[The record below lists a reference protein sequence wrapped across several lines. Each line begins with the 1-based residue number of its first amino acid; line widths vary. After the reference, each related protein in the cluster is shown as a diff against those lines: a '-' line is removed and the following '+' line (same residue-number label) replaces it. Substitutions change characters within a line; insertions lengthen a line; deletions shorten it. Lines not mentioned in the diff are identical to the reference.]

1 MTRSCDRSPA
11 PAAGPR
17 THARLLLA
25 ALAVGVAVLSAAPA
39 QAQTRARVTLTD
51 LMQVRQVQDA
61 SISAD
66 GRWVAFTAAPDRGD
80 PEVVLREVDGDD
92 RRTLALSSD
101 PVFSADGRWLA
112 ARAVPSLAER
122 ETADNPGRLRNGA
135 HWMRLDGGET
145 QSADEIRAFAFSP
158 DGRWLALHRY
168 PEANGASANGAAAA
182 AGAGAAAPAAG
193 SDDEDDPG
201 TVLELRR
208 LDSGD
213 VVRLEGVRSFAFSA
227 EGGHIAYAVGSP
239 DDARDGVWIR
249 DLAAGTEHAADR
261 RADGVFTRLSWA
273 EHAPELAFVSADPAD
288 DDAPPAAGDIVVWAD
303 GRSDTWVSAADA
315 PTGWFVPSTSALE
328 WSADG
333 DRLFFT
339 WRPMW
344 PEELRA
350 GAGPSVAGDATA
362 GTAAA
367 EAEATADDFDPYDTD
382 AILADR
388 GVDVWHWQD
397 ESIMTQ
403 QKVVWNRER
412 ERSYR
417 AVRHRDGG
425 VVALGAPDLPDVSV
439 PDAGPVALAES
450 DLPYRWESTWT
461 GGESDA
467 YLVDLQSGE
476 RTPVAEGLESSPQLS
491 PEGRF
496 VVWYQD
502 EQYHLFDV
510 ASGQRRTLTADL
522 GVPIA
527 DEDHDF
533 PRPAPGYGVA
543 GWMEDDAAVLIND
556 KYDIWVIPTDGS
568 APWSLTDGAGRA
580 ERRIFRLGDT
590 DGPIAPGDPLLL
602 SSYHDL
608 RKNYGF
614 YRANA
619 ARPGVSPLLE
629 ADKRFAFIARADE
642 ADRVLFTREAYDEFP
657 DLWVAEGD
665 FDTPRKVTDVN
676 PGLMEK
682 FAWGTAELLEWQSLD
697 GTPLQGVVIK
707 PGNYV
712 EGRRYP
718 VVVYY
723 YRFMSQRLHEF
734 NDPSVNHRPSFPVY
748 ASDDYIVFLPDV
760 RFEVGRPGLSSTKS
774 VVPGVQ
780 KLIDVGLADPDA
792 IALHGHSWSG
802 YQTAFMVTQTNLFT
816 TAIAGAPVANMTSA
830 YSGIRL
836 GSGLAR
842 QFQYEMT
849 QSRIGA
855 SPWEALDEYIENS
868 PVFYADRIETPMLL
882 LHGDADDA
890 VPWEQSIEMFLA
902 MRRLGKEAV
911 LLQYRDEPH
920 HPQQYANKLDWAT
933 KMKEWIDH
941 YLKGTPAPAWIT
953 EGVPYRGR

>member
-1 MTRSCDRSPA
+1 MTRLPDRRRTVA
-11 PAAGPR
+11 PRRAFGLRAL
-17 THARLLLA
+17 AA
-25 ALAVGVAVLSAAPA
+25 ALAGLVLMSAAPG

-66 GRWVAFTAAPDRGD
+66 GRWIAFTAAPDRGD

-92 RRTLALSSD
+92 RRTMALSSD
-101 PVFSADGRWLA
+101 PVFSADGRWVA
-112 ARAVPSLAER
+112 ARVVPSLAAR

-135 HWMRLDGGET
+135 RWMRLDGGDVE
-145 QSADEIRAFAFSP
+145 SADEIRAFAFSP

-168 PEANGASANGAAAA
+168 AEASDAGTSGEAEAATPSGGSAD
-182 AGAGAAAPAAG
+182 
-193 SDDEDDPG
+193 DDEADPG

-208 LDSGD
+208 LDSGE
-213 VVRLEGVRSFAFSA
+213 VVRLEGVRSFAFSD
-227 EGGHIAYAVGSP
+227 GGSHIAYAVGSP
-239 DDARDGVWIR
+239 DDDRDGVWIR
-249 DLAAGTEHAADR
+249 DLATGTEQTADR
-261 RADGVFTRLSWA
+261 RADGTFTQLSWA
-273 EHAPELAFVSADPAD
+273 EHAPELAFVSADAGA
-288 DDAPPAAGDIVVWAD
+288 DDAPPPAGDIIVWAD
-303 GRSDTWVSAADA
+303 GRSTPWVSASDA
-315 PTGWFVPSTSALE
+315 PTGWFVPAGSALQ

-333 DRLFFT
+333 GRLFFT

-344 PEELRA
+344 PEELQAGAA
-350 GAGPSVAGDATA
+350 GAGAAAVSAATA
-362 GTAAA
+362 G
-367 EAEATADDFDPYDTD
+367 DFDPYDAD

-397 ESIMTQ
+397 DRIMTE
-403 QKVVWNRER
+403 QKVVWNREK
-412 ERSYR
+412 ERTYR
-417 AVRHRDGG
+417 AVRHREGG
-425 VVALGAPDLPDVSV
+425 VVALGGPDLPDVSV
-439 PDAGPVALAES
+439 PEAGGVALAES

-467 YLVDLQSGE
+467 YLLDLRSGE

-510 ASGQRRTLTADL
+510 ASGERRTITADL

-543 GWMEDDAAVLIND
+543 GWMEGDAAVLIND

-568 APWSLTDGAGRA
+568 AAWSLTDGAGRA
-580 ERRIFRLGDT
+580 ERRIFRLEDT
-590 DGPIAPGDPLLL
+590 DGPIAPGDELLL

-619 ARPGVSPLLE
+619 ARPGVEPLLE

-657 DLWVAEGD
+657 DLWVAEGG
-665 FDTPRKVTDVN
+665 FDTPHKVTDVN

-941 YLKGTPAPAWIT
+941 YLKGAPAPAWIT